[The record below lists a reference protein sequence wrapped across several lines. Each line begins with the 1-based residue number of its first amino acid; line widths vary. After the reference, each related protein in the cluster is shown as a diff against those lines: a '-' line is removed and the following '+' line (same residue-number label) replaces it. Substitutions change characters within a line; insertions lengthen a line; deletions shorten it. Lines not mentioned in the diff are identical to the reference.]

1 MVYTIENIK
10 HVLNLSADILI
21 NSKEKLTQLDSNAGD
36 GDLGISMEKGALA
49 LKAEVSAYTGEDI
62 GELFIRCG
70 MAFNRVAPSTMGT
83 LLSGSIMAL
92 GRKHRGGKELDDNA
106 AIQAPRIMA
115 EAIMN
120 LGKGRLGDKTILD
133 ALIPLAEAIESS
145 FESTPDIRLAMKT
158 AAYAA
163 EKAAN
168 ETRGMLARVGRT
180 KWIAER
186 TKDHPDGGAVLC
198 SIIAQALASVDQ
210 QI

>member
-10 HVLNLSADILI
+10 NILNISADILI
-21 NSKEKLTQLDSNAGD
+21 DSKDRLTQLDSNSGD
-36 GDLGISMEKGALA
+36 GDLGISMEKGASA
-49 LKAEVSAYTGEDI
+49 LKAEVGTYTGKDI
-62 GELFIRCG
+62 GELFIRCA

-83 LLSGSIMAL
+83 LISGSIMAL
-92 GRKHRGGKELDDNA
+92 GKKHKGSTEIDDKA

-145 FESTPDIRLAMKT
+145 FASSSDIRLAMKT
-158 AAYAA
+158 AASAA
-163 EKAAN
+163 ENAAN
-168 ETRGMLARVGRT
+168 ATKGMLAKVGRT

-186 TKDHPDGGAVLC
+186 TKDYPDGGAILC
-198 SIIAQALASVDQ
+198 SIVAQALVN
-210 QI
+210 